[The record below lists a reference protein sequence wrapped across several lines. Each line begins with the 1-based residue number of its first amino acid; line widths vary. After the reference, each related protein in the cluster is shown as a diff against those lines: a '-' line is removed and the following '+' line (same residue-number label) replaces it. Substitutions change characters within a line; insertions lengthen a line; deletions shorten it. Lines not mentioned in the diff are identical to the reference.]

1 MQHELITYGN
11 QGIINMCWL
20 KLPNSRQ
27 FAVQQLKTDHRNL
40 SYYCIES
47 VEHKVILCII
57 QSTGKVKESFL
68 AQ

>member
-1 MQHELITYGN
+1 MG
-11 QGIINMCWL
+11 WF

-27 FAVQQLKTDHRNL
+27 FAVQQSKTDHRYL
-40 SYYCIES
+40 SYWRIES

-57 QSTGKVKESFL
+57 QSTGEVIQSTGEVKESFL